1 MGGIEMASRAE
12 RAQGYRKEAEKYA
25 KLAKSGQLDIANV
38 HRTLAER
45 YAWMAENSYPS
56 RSKLIVKSPAVAM
69 AMVQGV
75 RQVSPSDDRASAP
88 SGFD

>member
-12 RAQGYRKEAEKYA
+12 PAQGYRKEAEKYA

-45 YAWMAENSYPS
+45 YAWMAENLERRENLAHTLVTLLGKYE
-56 RSKLIVKSPAVAM
+56 
-69 AMVQGV
+69 
-75 RQVSPSDDRASAP
+75 
-88 SGFD
+88 